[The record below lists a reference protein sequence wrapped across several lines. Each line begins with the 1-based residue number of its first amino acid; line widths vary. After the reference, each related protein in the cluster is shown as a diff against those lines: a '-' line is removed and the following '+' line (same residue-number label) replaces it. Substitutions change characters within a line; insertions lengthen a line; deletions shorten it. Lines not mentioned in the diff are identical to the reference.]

1 MIKNASAH
9 ATEEERVDALVS
21 LSLSVPISILLY
33 LSLITLDDGGSGLWL
48 AAGCGAVV
56 VTPHTEPSMARQGSA
71 GAPRRARSSLVVL
84 TVPQSKTLA
93 LAFLVFYRGS
103 RISINFMNER

>member
-56 VTPHTEPSMARQGSA
+56 VTPHTESSMARQGSA
-71 GAPRRARSSLVVL
+71 ASMAASRSFVVGR
-84 TVPQSKTLA
+84 TYCSPVKNSCSCVPG
-93 LAFLVFYRGS
+93 FLS
-103 RISINFMNER
+103 RIKDFY